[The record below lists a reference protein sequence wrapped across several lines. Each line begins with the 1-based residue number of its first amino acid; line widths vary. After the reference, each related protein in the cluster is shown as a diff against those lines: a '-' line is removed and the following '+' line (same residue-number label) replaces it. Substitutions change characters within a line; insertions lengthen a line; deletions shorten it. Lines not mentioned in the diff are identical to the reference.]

1 MIRRPP
7 RSTLFP
13 YTTLFRSSAQI
24 AHDETR
30 GRTGGLSSA
39 EVPHFCVDC
48 GSPLVTRLIEGRI
61 HEVCPN
67 DSFVLWRDPK
77 VAAAV
82 VVETE
87 GGIVL
92 GRRAIEPGRGLW
104 CLPGGFVND
113 DEDPATAAGREGPA
127 EIGARV
133 ELTELIGTYHVPK
146 TTASSIIGIAY
157 RGRLGDGETISAGPE
172 MLEVRVFMPDALPQ
186 IAFRSHQEVLAG
198 YAGQPARPG
207 SPPSP

>member
-1 MIRRPP
+1 
-7 RSTLFP
+7 
-13 YTTLFRSSAQI
+13 
-24 AHDETR
+24 
-30 GRTGGLSSA
+30 
-39 EVPHFCVDC
+39 VPHFCVDC
-48 GSPLVTRLIEGRI
+48 GAPLVTKLIEGRE

-113 DEDPATAAGREGPA
+113 DEDPATAAVRECLE
-127 EIGARV
+127 EIGAQV
-133 ELTELIGTYHVPK
+133 ELTHLIGTYHVPK

-186 IAFRSHQEVLAG
+186 IAFPSHQGVLAR
-198 YAGQPARPG
+198 YAGEPGRSASPTSPGQAPSRPLRT
-207 SPPSP
+207 P